1 MKRTLTFAA
10 MLTLGAVA
18 FTALPAAAQS
28 SFSVVIGNAP
38 PAPRF
43 ESVPAPRHGYEW
55 APGYWN
61 WDGQRHVWMS
71 GHWENARDG
80 YRFQRSEWVRDP
92 NGYRLEQ
99 GGWQQVSDRDHYDVR
114 IAPPAPRYERV
125 PRPRAGYIWEPGH
138 WELRGNR
145 HEWITGLWIA
155 ERPGYVYTP
164 HNWYQRDG
172 RWYLEQGRW
181 NRGDHRSDRRYSYQ
195 DGRRR
200 DSDRDGVPDRYDHD
214 RDNDGVPNRYDR
226 DRDGDGVRNEYDR
239 RPDNPRR

>member
-1 MKRTLTFAA
+1 MKRTLTLAA
-10 MLTLGAVA
+10 MMTLGAVA
-18 FTALPAAAQS
+18 FTPLPSVAQS

-38 PAPRF
+38 PPPRF
-43 ESVPAPRHGYEW
+43 ESLPAARHGYEW

-61 WDGQRHVWMS
+61 WDGQRHVWMA

-80 YRFQRSEWVRDP
+80 YRLQRSEWVRDP

-99 GGWQQVSDRDHYDVR
+99 GGWQRVSDRDHYDVR
-114 IAPPAPRYERV
+114 IAPPEPRYERI
-125 PRPRAGYIWEPGH
+125 PRLRAGHVWEPGH
-138 WELRGNR
+138 WEWRGNR
-145 HEWITGLWIA
+145 HEWMSGVWIA

-181 NRGDHRSDRRYSYQ
+181 NRGDHRGDRRYSYH

-200 DSDRDGVPDRYDHD
+200 DSDRDGVPDRYDRD
-214 RDNDGVPNRYDR
+214 RDNDGVPNHYDR
-226 DRDGDGVRNEYDR
+226 DRDGDGVPNEYDR